1 MKSIK
6 ITDYF
11 KVIHPT
17 YVYLKI
23 TPDTSIRNYDST
35 NIANTIAHTY
45 KSISKRIRKE
55 SKKLI
60 VTASYKFSFFIDI
73 HKSNVDFYFI
83 VPEQF
88 ESITREKIRE
98 IWNKA
103 TIDTAEPPQ
112 EFTEECLKYQLCYK
126 EEDALSLNIDKKSN
140 EPLNSILSVLD
151 ILQDKDRIG
160 VFYNFIPRT
169 QLGWLKTYTDTI
181 KKVKNKELIDREKVS
196 ISYILKTTLSNVM
209 YVIDSILNVI
219 TDFLG
224 TDKDEVENQLGLLE
238 MATDILHENFNIS
251 AATKKKKNGTVL
263 NTQILVLSQSED
275 DTRKIN
281 NAVSVCQAYGSIA
294 ENNEL
299 VYKPVKSRTFH
310 MEDFKIA
317 KVEENITS
325 TDECQNFIQIPGRDL
340 LNEHKNIKK
349 IDTLETEVPLQLQNG
364 VIRVGKSTC
373 KGNIT
378 EVYQTE
384 DKELKNTSICI
395 CGPNRSGKSTL
406 IANIV
411 KDVIEDGRSVILPD
425 FCGKCQLSDELA
437 QVIPEDKIININCN
451 DWDNLQGF
459 GYNEI
464 VLKSDSVFELY
475 DCAKKKASKL
485 KEFINLVNG
494 DSILEGRMERF
505 LECAALITFVCNGSV
520 NYVFKVLKSHV
531 IRHKY
536 IDNIPK
542 ELNKNMAEYVEELC
556 EIDEYSK
563 ATKDCPA
570 EVIGTKQSY
579 ISAVLSRVY
588 RLKENTYIEMMLKKS
603 CENNINLIDEM
614 QKGKLICIRMY
625 DSMFVTQQEKDIYVS
640 YWITKIWGALQKR
653 FCDIEQDKL
662 NQAVILIDELSQ
674 VKSCERYLT
683 SILSQ
688 MPKYRTKLI
697 LSCHHLAQI
706 PVIQE
711 ELKSAMCSYMFIAG
725 SNKKNFTAMK
735 EEFEDKGYILE
746 DLLHLKRHHAL
757 CLLAYEEG
765 YWAGI
770 TKLPPPIK

>member
-1 MKSIK
+1 MKPIK

-11 KVIHPT
+11 KIIHPT

-23 TPDTSIRNYDST
+23 TPDTSIRNYNST

-55 SKKLI
+55 SKKLTI
-60 VTASYKFSFFIDI
+60 TASYKFSFFIDI

-88 ESITREKIRE
+88 ENITREKIRE

-103 TIDTAEPPQ
+103 TIDTTEPPQ

-126 EEDALSLNIDKKSN
+126 KEDALSLNVDKKSN

-169 QLGWLKTYTDTI
+169 QAGWLKTYTDTI
-181 KKVKNKELIDREKVS
+181 KKIKNKELVDREKVS

-224 TDKDEVENQLGLLE
+224 ADKDEVENQLGLLE

-251 AATKKKKNGTVL
+251 TATKKKKNGTVL
-263 NTQILVLSQSED
+263 NTQILILSQSED

-281 NAVSVCQAYGSIA
+281 NAVSVCQAYGSIS

-299 VYKPVKSRTFH
+299 VYKPVKSRVFH

-373 KGNIT
+373 KGNTT

-437 QVIPEDKIININCN
+437 QVIPENKIININCN

-464 VLKSDSVFELY
+464 VPKSDSVFELY

-505 LECAALITFVCNGSV
+505 LECAALITFICNGSV
-520 NYVFKVLKSHV
+520 NDVFKVLKSHV

-542 ELNKNMAEYVEELC
+542 ELNENTAEYVEELC

-563 ATKDCPA
+563 ATKDCPS
-570 EVIGTKQSY
+570 ELIGTKQSY
-579 ISAVLSRVY
+579 ISAILSRVY

-625 DSMFVTQQEKDIYVS
+625 DNMFVTQQEKDIYVS

-662 NQAVILIDELSQ
+662 IQTVILIDELSQ

-725 SNKKNFTAMK
+725 SNKKNFLAMK
-735 EEFEDKGYILE
+735 EEFEDKGYTLE

-770 TKLPPPIK
+770 TKLPLPVK